1 MKDGLVILVVRN
13 EDGQRL
19 ARNSEESFRKF
30 DFNCYFFRNFVFVL
44 LARCESGVIKD
55 TPLVLISQVS
65 VRLSCY
71 LFILVMLPPPFTRF
85 VMIYRI
91 EPHQFGL
98 QLRFVRSFRDH

>member
-1 MKDGLVILVVRN
+1 MGKGLLGILKRVL
-13 EDGQRL
+13 G
-19 ARNSEESFRKF
+19 NSISTVTSSATLFSS
-30 DFNCYFFRNFVFVL
+30 
-44 LARCESGVIKD
+44 RCESGVIKD

-65 VRLSCY
+65 VRLFCY
-71 LFILVMLPPPFTRF
+71 LFILVMWPPPFTRF

>member
-1 MKDGLVILVVRN
+1 MGKGLRGILNRVL
-13 EDGQRL
+13 G
-19 ARNSEESFRKF
+19 NSISTVTSSATLFSSS
-30 DFNCYFFRNFVFVL
+30 L
-44 LARCESGVIKD
+44 SRCESGVIKD

-71 LFILVMLPPPFTRF
+71 LFILVMWPPPFTRF